1 MNDKDKL
8 AIYTPGL
15 GVPSETFI
23 QKHIEGLAPGRTVVI
38 CDVILSPP
46 AGNWSVNCPIHC
58 RSSHLNWGARLL
70 RKQFTGDKL
79 LPLVDPLLLFLKKQR
94 VRVFLGES
102 LDQSLPLFRL
112 LRGRDIRFFVHAH
125 GHDLARCLQQE
136 EHRRGY
142 LEYSEAAG
150 VISMS
155 QKGKESLVAL
165 GLPSDH
171 VHVARYGVDVPQEI
185 PKRTTNSNVVNCI
198 AVGRMTNIKAPI
210 LLLESFR
217 RAAGTDSRLHLDYI
231 GGGELFAM
239 ASHYVRAWKYQDR
252 VTLHGVQSSHFVT
265 DLMAKSDIFLQHSAT
280 DPTNGDMEGLPVAIL
295 EAMACGLPVVST
307 RHAGIPEQV
316 VEEETG
322 ILVDEGD
329 VDGMTKGI
337 LQLATDP
344 LLRQRMGQAG
354 HRRALQNFT
363 WAKNR
368 DELRALM
375 GLGITID

>member
-1 MNDKDKL
+1 MNHKGTL

-23 QKHIEGLAPGRTVVI
+23 RRHIEGIAPGRTVVI
-38 CDVILSPP
+38 CDTVLSLP

-58 RSSHLNWGARLL
+58 TSSRLNWGARLV
-70 RKQFTGDKL
+70 RKQLTGDRL
-79 LPLVDPLLLFLKKQR
+79 LPLVDPLLLFLRKHN
-94 VRVFLGES
+94 VTTILAEY

-112 LRGRDIRFFVHAH
+112 LRGSGIRFFAHAH
-125 GHDLARCLQQE
+125 GHDMSRCLRQE
-136 EHRRGY
+136 EYRSGY
-142 LEYSEAAG
+142 LDYREAAG
-150 VISMS
+150 LITIS
-155 QKGKESLVAL
+155 QLGKRTLEDL
-165 GLPSDH
+165 GLPASSIH
-171 VHVARYGVDVPQEI
+171 VVYNGVEVPPILQDRVRGEEDVV
-185 PKRTTNSNVVNCI
+185 RCV

-217 RAAGTDSRLHLDYI
+217 RAAEADPKLHLDYI

-239 ASHYVRAWKYQDR
+239 AAHYVRAWQLQDR
-252 VTLHGVQSSHFVT
+252 VTLHGVQPSPVVV
-265 DLMAKSDIFLQHSAT
+265 DLMAKADIFLQHSAT

-295 EAMACGLPVVST
+295 EAMARGLPVVST

-329 VDGMTKGI
+329 VDGMAKSI
-337 LQLATDP
+337 LRLAIDP
-344 LLRQRMGQAG
+344 SLRQQMGQAG

-363 WAKNR
+363 WQKNR
-368 DELRALM
+368 DELREVM
-375 GLGITID
+375 GIGLS

>member
-1 MNDKDKL
+1 MNNKDTL

-23 QKHIEGLAPGRTVVI
+23 RRHIEGIAPGRTVVI
-38 CDVILSPP
+38 CDTVLSPP

-58 RSSHLNWGARLL
+58 TSSRLNWGARLL
-70 RKQFTGDKL
+70 RRQLTGDGL
-79 LPLVDPLLLFLKKQR
+79 LPLVDPLLLFLKKHR
-94 VRVFLGES
+94 VRVLLGES

-136 EHRRGY
+136 EYRRGY
-142 LEYSEAAG
+142 LEYAEAAG
-150 VISMS
+150 VIAMS
-155 QKGKESLVAL
+155 QKGKDSLVAM

-171 VHVARYGVDVPQEI
+171 VHIARYGVDVAQGIRP
-185 PKRTTNSNVVNCI
+185 RTIVESGVRCI

-217 RAAGTDSRLHLDYI
+217 RAAEANPKLHLDYI

-239 ASHYVRAWKYQDR
+239 AAHYVRAWQLQDR
-252 VTLHGVQSSHFVT
+252 VTLHGVQPSPVVA
-265 DLMAKSDIFLQHSAT
+265 DLMAKADIFLQHSAT

-295 EAMACGLPVVST
+295 EAMARGLPVVST

-322 ILVDEGD
+322 FLVDEGD
-329 VDGMTKGI
+329 VDGMAKGI
-337 LQLATDP
+337 LRLAIDP
-344 LLRQRMGQAG
+344 SLRQRMGQAG
-354 HRRALQNFT
+354 HRRALENFT
-363 WAKNR
+363 WEKNR
-368 DELRALM
+368 DELRAVM
-375 GLGITID
+375 GLAAH

>member
-1 MNDKDKL
+1 MNHKDTL

-23 QKHIEGLAPGRTVVI
+23 RRHIEGIAPGRTVVI
-38 CDVILSPP
+38 CDTVLSPP

-58 RSSHLNWGARLL
+58 TSSRLNWGARLL
-70 RKQFTGDKL
+70 RRQLTGDGL
-79 LPLVDPLLLFLKKQR
+79 LPLVDPLLLFLKKHR
-94 VRVFLGES
+94 VRVLLGES
-102 LDQSLPLFRL
+102 LDQSLSLFRL

-125 GHDLARCLQQE
+125 GHDLARCLQQDE
-136 EHRRGY
+136 YRRGY

-155 QKGKESLVAL
+155 QKGKDSLVAL
-165 GLPSDH
+165 GLPSDQ
-171 VHVARYGVDVPQEI
+171 VHVARYGVDVTQEI
-185 PKRTTNSNVVNCI
+185 PRTSTVDSIVRCV

-217 RAAGTDSRLHLDYI
+217 RAAEADPKLHLDYI

-239 ASHYVRAWKYQDR
+239 AAHYVRAWQLQER
-252 VTLHGVQSSHFVT
+252 VTLHGVQPSPFVA
-265 DLMAKSDIFLQHSAT
+265 DLMAKADIFLQHSAA

-295 EAMACGLPVVST
+295 EAMARGLPVVST

-329 VDGMTKGI
+329 VDGMAKGI
-337 LQLATDP
+337 LRLAIDP
-344 LLRQRMGQAG
+344 SLRQRMGQAG
-354 HRRALQNFT
+354 HRRALENFT
-363 WAKNR
+363 WEKNR
-368 DELRALM
+368 DELRAVM
-375 GLGITID
+375 GIHFP